1 MGCALHGMQCNGHD
15 EGGLVGR
22 AWRWRELVTRIASGA
37 EASADISAAWWA
49 GAEDLGGPNFP
60 CPIGF
65 QACSCTPC
73 SWADVHKARGQSREP
88 LHAASL

>member
-1 MGCALHGMQCNGHD
+1 MQGGDD
-15 EGGLVGR
+15 EGGLTGR

-49 GAEDLGGPNFP
+49 GAEDLGGPNIP

-65 QACSCTPC
+65 QARSLYIWDWCTLYALLGHINRTCTMLP
-73 SWADVHKARGQSREP
+73 
-88 LHAASL
+88 

>member
-1 MGCALHGMQCNGHD
+1 MQGGHD
-15 EGGLVGR
+15 EGGLTGR

-49 GAEDLGGPNFP
+49 GAEDLGGPNIP

-65 QACSCTPC
+65 QACPPHMGL
-73 SWADVHKARGQSREP
+73 VHFVRTEGGTT
-88 LHAASL
+88 